1 MLAAVIQA
9 RMGSTRLPGKTLADI
24 GGKPMLERLVDRVKA
39 CPAVEKVIVAT
50 TVSTKDDVLAE
61 FCSKKGWSL
70 YRGAELDVLDRVYQ
84 AARRFGVQHVVRVTP
99 DCPLLDPEILGRVLK
114 LYQERSLD
122 YVSNT
127 QGCRFP
133 DGLDVE
139 IFSFRAL
146 ETAWRN
152 ASDPSEREHV
162 TAFLVKRPEQFRTG
176 TLEAPEDCSR
186 LKWSVDSAADLDF
199 VRRVYSHLESNGK
212 PFLMGDILKLLN
224 DHPELRRDEVT
235 SVVNEGYYRSLAA
248 DSAVPPRKLVLD
260 RSHQL
265 LESARRLIPGGSQT
279 FSKGPT
285 QFVQGASPGFLARGQ
300 GCRVWDVDG
309 NDYLDTA
316 MALGSV
322 ILGYAHPKV
331 DEAVSAQM
339 KDGVN
344 FSLPHPL
351 EVDLSERLSRI
362 IPCAEMVRF
371 AKNGSDATSGAVR
384 LARAFTGREKIAC
397 CGYHGWQ
404 DWYIGTTSRRRGVP
418 AAVQGLTR
426 TFEYNRIET
435 LERLFQENRG
445 EIAAV
450 ILEPVGIVEP
460 QGDFLRQV
468 QAITQREGALLIF
481 DEVLTG
487 FRISLGGAQAHFGV
501 TPDLACFGKALA
513 NGFPLSVV
521 VGRRDVMKL
530 FEEVFFSFTFGG
542 ETASLAAAMATLDVL
557 EKEKVIPRLWS
568 LGRELRDGYN
578 VLARHYGLQ
587 GKTSCDG
594 LPPRTVVQFSGP
606 EQESLLLKSF
616 FQQECLK
623 RGLLFSG
630 SQNPSFSHGN
640 VEIEEILRVYR
651 SVLEE
656 LSNALQ
662 AGPLADRLEGGLL
675 QPVFRRA

>member
-1 MLAAVIQA
+1 
-9 RMGSTRLPGKTLADI
+9 
-24 GGKPMLERLVDRVKA
+24 MLERLVDRVKA
-39 CPAVEKVIVAT
+39 CPAIEQVIIAT
-50 TVSTKDDVLAE
+50 TDSPKDDVLAD
-61 FCSKKGWSL
+61 FCSKKGWLL
-70 YRGAELDVLDRVYQ
+70 YRGAEMDVLDRVYQ
-84 AARRFGVQHVVRVTP
+84 AARQFKVRHIVRVTP
-99 DCPLLDPEILGRVLK
+99 DCPLLDPEILGRALE
-114 LYQERSLD
+114 LYRKQSLD
-122 YVSNT
+122 YVSNA

-139 IFSFRAL
+139 VFSFAAL
-146 ETAWRN
+146 ETAWRG
-152 ASDPSEREHV
+152 ASDSSEREHV
-162 TAFLVKRPEQFRTG
+162 TAFLVKRPEQFRSG
-176 TLEAPEDCSR
+176 RLEAPEDCSQF
-186 LKWSVDSAADLDF
+186 KWSVDNAADLDF
-199 VRRVYSHLESNGK
+199 VRLVYGRLENKEK
-212 PFLMGDILKLLN
+212 PFLMSDILKLLN
-224 DHPELRRDEVT
+224 DHPELRRPAAE

-248 DSAVPPRKLVLD
+248 DPAVAPRKLVLD
-260 RSHQL
+260 RSARL
-265 LESARRLIPGGSQT
+265 LDSARRLIPGGSQT

-285 QFVQGASPGFLARGQ
+285 QFVQGASPSFLARGQ

-309 NDYLDTA
+309 NSYLDTA

-322 ILGYAHPKV
+322 ILGYAHPSV
-331 DEAVSAQM
+331 DEAVRAQM
-339 KDGVN
+339 KDGIS

-351 EVDLSERLSRI
+351 EVELSERLSRI

-404 DWYIGTTSRRRGVP
+404 DWYIGTTTRNRGVP
-418 AAVQGLTR
+418 PAVRQLTLP
-426 TFEYNRIET
+426 FEYNRIES

-445 EIAAV
+445 QIAAV
-450 ILEPVGIVEP
+450 IMEPVGIIEP

-468 QAITQREGALLIF
+468 QAIARREGALLIF

-542 ETASLAAAMATLDVL
+542 ETVSLAAAMATLDQL

-594 LPPRTVVQFSGP
+594 LPPRTVVQFLGT

-616 FQQECLK
+616 FQQECMK

-630 SQNPSFSHGN
+630 AQNPSFSHGDAE
-640 VEIEEILRVYR
+640 VEEILRVYR
-651 SVLEE
+651 SVLEG
-656 LSNALQ
+656 LAGALK
-662 AGPLADRLEGGLL
+662 AGNLADRLEGDLL